1 MKQANKIIDEILKE
15 SAEKLVPA
23 PIKITLEPRSLE
35 NFLEEVRQIPGFGG
49 FSDEQPIM
57 TVNVLINP
65 KITNTRQFRDDLA
78 RKNLRTVR
86 LDVMRG

>member
-1 MKQANKIIDEILKE
+1 MKQVNKIANEILKE

-35 NFLEEVRQIPGFGG
+35 NFLEEVRQVPGFGG
-49 FSDEQPIM
+49 FANEQPVM
-57 TVNVLINP
+57 TVEVLINP
-65 KITNTRQFRDDLA
+65 KITNSRKFRDELA